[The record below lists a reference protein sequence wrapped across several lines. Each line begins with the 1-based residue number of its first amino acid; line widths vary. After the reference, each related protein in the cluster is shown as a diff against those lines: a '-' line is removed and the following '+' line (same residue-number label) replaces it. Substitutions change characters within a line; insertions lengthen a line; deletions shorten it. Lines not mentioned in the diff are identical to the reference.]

1 MRTAPNEFP
10 LGLTDPAPILPGA
23 NTSAKTCRDH
33 PGLSPRPIIPS
44 PMRQYNTG
52 TIEGSAERLL
62 RLEIEKIVNWKVANL
77 ALAAKKDPL
86 NRSANEWKERF

>member
-1 MRTAPNEFP
+1 MRTAPNEFS

-23 NTSAKTCRDH
+23 NTSAKTCCDH

-62 RLEIEKIVNWKVANL
+62 RLEIEKIVNRKVVNL